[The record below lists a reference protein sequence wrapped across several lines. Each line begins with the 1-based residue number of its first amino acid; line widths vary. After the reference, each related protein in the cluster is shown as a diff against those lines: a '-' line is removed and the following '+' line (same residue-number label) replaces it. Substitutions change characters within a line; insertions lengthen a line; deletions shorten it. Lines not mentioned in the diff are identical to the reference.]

1 MQRDTRAFLWDVLN
15 AANKIER
22 FLQGHTRDAFMR
34 DELLQSAVE
43 RQPAIIGEALRQLSE
58 SAPAVAHEVGD
69 VEQIIGLR
77 NVLIHGYATVDSDLI
92 WRSVQED
99 LPALKKTVERLRTS
113 GPAAE

>member
-15 AANKIER
+15 AAKKIER
-22 FLQGHTRDAFMR
+22 FLQGQTRDDFIR

-43 RQPAIIGEALRQLSE
+43 RQLAIIGEALRQLSKA
-58 SAPAVAHEVGD
+58 APAVAQEVGD

-92 WRSVQED
+92 WRFVQEG
-99 LPALKKTVERLRTS
+99 LPALKDTVERLLAS
-113 GPAAE
+113 G

>member
-22 FLQGHTRDAFMR
+22 FLHGQTRDAFIG

-43 RQPAIIGEALRQLSE
+43 RQVAIIGEALRQLTRA
-58 SAPAVAHEVGD
+58 APALAQQVAD

-77 NVLIHGYATVDSDLI
+77 NILIHGYATVDSDLI
-92 WRSVQED
+92 WRSVRED
-99 LPALKKTVERLRTS
+99 LPALKRTVERLLAT
-113 GPAAE
+113 G

>member
-1 MQRDTRAFLWDVLN
+1 MQRDTRAFLWDVVH

-22 FLQGHTRDAFMR
+22 FIQGQTRDGFIR

-43 RQPAIIGEALRQLSE
+43 RQLAIIGEALRQLSTA
-58 SAPAVAHEVGD
+58 APAVAQQVGD

-92 WRSVQED
+92 WRSVQEG
-99 LPALKKTVERLRTS
+99 LPALKDTVERLLAS
-113 GPAAE
+113 A